1 MAMENIQPE
10 EINAIVEE
18 VVRRLTV
25 VLEQQSQT
33 TFVRTAA
40 PPPPEAP
47 LRAPEAPSHSAEA
60 IESGREMIRR
70 GAERIVCVGG
80 DKFHCEDLARYI
92 DHTLLKPDATE
103 KDVEQLC
110 AEAIQYHFASVCVN
124 SGNVELCARLLA
136 GSGVKVCAVVGFPLG
151 AMSTDAKAFETRY
164 AVSHGADEV
173 DMVINVGQLQAGNY
187 AYVYDDIHAVVKA
200 AAGHV
205 VKVILETG
213 LLNEDQK
220 IAGCVLAKAAGADF
234 VKTSTGFGP
243 GGATPED
250 VALMRRIVGQDMGVK
265 ASGGI
270 RDCSTAQKMI
280 ESGATRL
287 GASASVSIVKG
298 ATSRSQGY

>member
-1 MAMENIQPE
+1 MESLRPE
-10 EINAIVEE
+10 ELSAIVEE
-18 VVRRLTV
+18 VVRRVTIVLT
-25 VLEQQSQT
+25 QQAS
-33 TFVRTAA
+33 
-40 PPPPEAP
+40 
-47 LRAPEAPSHSAEA
+47 APSESTVAQAGLVPSDPATHREL
-60 IESGREMIRR
+60 IETSREMIRR
-70 GAERIVCVGG
+70 GAERIVCSGG
-80 DKFHCEDLARYI
+80 ENFQCEDLARYI

-103 KDVEQLC
+103 KDIERLC
-110 AEAIQYHFASVCVN
+110 AEAMQYHFASVCVN
-124 SGNVELCARLLA
+124 SAYVELCSRLLA

-164 AVSHGADEV
+164 AVSHGADEI

-187 AYVYDDIHAVVKA
+187 AYVYDDIRAVVKA

-213 LLNEDQK
+213 LLSEEQK

-250 VALMRRIVGQDMGVK
+250 VALMRRIVGDDMGVK

-280 ESGATRL
+280 ESGASRI

-298 ATSRSQGY
+298 AAARGQGY

>member
-1 MAMENIQPE
+1 MDHFRPE
-10 EINAIVEE
+10 ELSAIVEE
-18 VVRRLTV
+18 VVRRVTIVLNQQAPTDPAMHPLTSV
-25 VLEQQSQT
+25 RAGELPQEENSQ
-33 TFVRTAA
+33 R
-40 PPPPEAP
+40 E
-47 LRAPEAPSHSAEA
+47 L
-60 IESGREMIRR
+60 IETSREMIRR
-70 GAERIVCVGG
+70 GAERIVCTGG
-80 DKFHCEDLARYI
+80 EKFRCEDLARYI
-92 DHTLLKPDATE
+92 DHTLLKPNATE
-103 KDVEQLC
+103 KDIERLC
-110 AEAIQYHFASVCVN
+110 AEALQYHFASVCVN
-124 SGNVELCARLLA
+124 SAYVELCARLLA

-164 AVSHGADEV
+164 AVSHGADEI

-200 AAGHV
+200 AAGHI

-250 VALMRRIVGQDMGVK
+250 IALMRRIVGDDMGVK

-270 RDCSTAQKMI
+270 RDCSTAQKMM
-280 ESGATRL
+280 ESGASRL

-298 ATSRSQGY
+298 AAAQGRGY

>member
-1 MAMENIQPE
+1 MEQLRPD
-10 EINAIVEE
+10 EISAIVEE
-18 VVRRLTV
+18 VVRRVTV
-25 VLEQQSQT
+25 VLSQGVRET
-33 TFVRTAA
+33 EEATSSFVGS
-40 PPPPEAP
+40 P
-47 LRAPEAPSHSAEA
+47 LRHPVAEQEVSQA
-60 IESGREMIRR
+60 ALIETSRELIRR
-70 GAERIVCVGG
+70 GAERIVCTGG
-80 DKFHCEDLARYI
+80 EKFQCEDLARYI
-92 DHTLLKPDATE
+92 DHTLLKPNATE
-103 KDVEQLC
+103 KDIEQLC

-124 SGNVELCARLLA
+124 SAYVELCSRLLA

-164 AVSHGADEV
+164 AVAHGADEI
-173 DMVINVGQLQAGNY
+173 DMVINVGQLQSGNY
-187 AYVYDDIHAVVKA
+187 AYVYDDIRAVVKA
-200 AAGHV
+200 AAGHI

-213 LLNEDQK
+213 LLNDDQK

-250 VALMRRIVGQDMGVK
+250 VALMRRIVGDDMGVK

-280 ESGATRL
+280 ESGASRI

-298 ATSRSQGY
+298 AKSEGRGY

>member
-1 MAMENIQPE
+1 MEQLRPD
-10 EINAIVEE
+10 EISAIIEE
-18 VVRRLTV
+18 VVRRVTV
-25 VLEQQSQT
+25 VLSQGERAAAVETSSFVGSPVRLHVAEQEVSQ
-33 TFVRTAA
+33 AA
-40 PPPPEAP
+40 
-47 LRAPEAPSHSAEA
+47 L
-60 IESGREMIRR
+60 IETSREMIRR
-70 GAERIVCVGG
+70 GAERIVCTGG
-80 DKFHCEDLARYI
+80 EKFQCEDLARYI
-92 DHTLLKPDATE
+92 DHTLLKPNATE
-103 KDVEQLC
+103 KDIEQLC

-124 SGNVELCARLLA
+124 SAYVELCSRLLA

-164 AVSHGADEV
+164 AVSHGADEI
-173 DMVINVGQLQAGNY
+173 DMVINVGQLQSGNY
-187 AYVYDDIHAVVKA
+187 AYVYDDIRAVVKA
-200 AAGHV
+200 AAGHI

-250 VALMRRIVGQDMGVK
+250 VALMRRIVGDDMGVK

-280 ESGATRL
+280 ESGASRI

-298 ATSRSQGY
+298 AMSEGRGY

>member
-1 MAMENIQPE
+1 
-10 EINAIVEE
+10 
-18 VVRRLTV
+18 
-25 VLEQQSQT
+25 
-33 TFVRTAA
+33 
-40 PPPPEAP
+40 
-47 LRAPEAPSHSAEA
+47 
-60 IESGREMIRR
+60 
-70 GAERIVCVGG
+70 
-80 DKFHCEDLARYI
+80 
-92 DHTLLKPDATE
+92 
-103 KDVEQLC
+103 
-110 AEAIQYHFASVCVN
+110 
-124 SGNVELCARLLA
+124 
-136 GSGVKVCAVVGFPLG
+136 CAVVGFPLG

-164 AVSHGADEV
+164 AVSHGADEI

-200 AAGHV
+200 AAGHI

-250 VALMRRIVGQDMGVK
+250 IALMRRIVGDDMGVK

-270 RDCSTAQKMI
+270 RDCSTAQKMM
-280 ESGATRL
+280 ESGASRL

-298 ATSRSQGY
+298 AAAQGRGY

>member
-1 MAMENIQPE
+1 MDPLRND
-10 EINAIVEE
+10 EINALVEE
-18 VVRRLTV
+18 VVRRVTIVLTK
-25 VLEQQSQT
+25 QQEVPS
-33 TFVRTAA
+33 VSSLSMAS
-40 PPPPEAP
+40 
-47 LRAPEAPSHSAEA
+47 APSTMPFPPSQQEI
-60 IESGREMIRR
+60 IEQSREMLRK
-70 GAERIVCVGG
+70 GAERIVCTAPGSMQ
-80 DKFHCEDLARYI
+80 CEDLAQFI
-92 DHTLLKPDATE
+92 DHTLLKPNATE
-103 KDVEQLC
+103 KDIEKLC
-110 AEAIQYHFASVCVN
+110 MEALQYKFASVCVN
-124 SGNVELCARLLA
+124 SAYVELCARLLA

-164 AVSHGADEV
+164 AISHGADEI
-173 DMVINVGQLQAGNY
+173 DMVINVGQLQASNY

-200 AAGHV
+200 AAGHT

-250 VALMRRIVGQDMGVK
+250 IALMRRIVGKDMGVK

-280 ESGATRL
+280 ESGATRI

-298 ATSRSQGY
+298 TSAQSQGY